1 MQTLLSTQFEQNSPI
16 TKTFKL
22 EIRQYRTEVEY
33 YDAEVNVLD
42 SDKNQVYNDDG
53 TPKTKVVRRSR
64 KIMGDDDNFI
74 ETLVN
79 KRYTT
84 IRVNPV
90 GLDHTEDFAEECVN
104 LMYDK
109 LSEFLQAQFKL
120 NERGVKVPNQLAK
133 SLRTEIE
140 IINSEI
146 SEHYEIENGV
156 MTSFTPTQLKKY
168 FTEYEPE
175 LSREALRLGFF
186 GL

>member
-1 MQTLLSTQFEQNSPI
+1 MQTLLNTQFEQSSPI

-33 YDAEVNVLD
+33 YDAEVNVYD
-42 SDKNQVYNDDG
+42 DDKNQVYNDDG
-53 TPKTKVVRRSR
+53 TPKTKVVRRNR
-64 KIMGDDDNFI
+64 KIMGDDDNVI

-90 GLDHTEDFAEECVN
+90 GLEHTEDFAEECVN